1 MTRPVDEVLDASIV
15 CMDLDLGDGEG
26 ALPGSGFWRLAL
38 VRPDF
43 TVSLPGAPKDV
54 HVEHPVCR
62 DHGAFAEEVA
72 RRHVLEE
79 SSEGSSYRIPPEV
92 DDQISECT
100 PQFILR
106 NISKLERYHDL
117 SRMLSFNEEALPLES
132 ALEALAEVRG
142 ARIEPVQFV
151 KLQSVEIVEDFRVFL
166 EEIFYLCPW
175 DQITRRAPD
184 EDSPWHIK
192 HSQAKLVQYLLDR
205 QSTLFIFSEDRT
217 TQIGTKPFV
226 PDDKSSMPPPAF
238 GGSFAPL

>member
-1 MTRPVDEVLDASIV
+1 
-15 CMDLDLGDGEG
+15 MDLGFDDGDGVQ
-26 ALPGSGFWRLAL
+26 ASGFWRLAC
-38 VRPDF
+38 VRSDF
-43 TVSLPGAPKDV
+43 AVSLPGAPKDV
-54 HVEHPVCR
+54 PIEHPVCR
-62 DHGAFAEEVA
+62 DHGAFVEEIA
-72 RRHVLEE
+72 RRHVFEE
-79 SSEGSSYRIPPEV
+79 ASEGSSYRLPPEL

-117 SRMLSFNEEALPLES
+117 SRMLSFNEEASPLES

-142 ARIEPVQFV
+142 ARIEPVQFA
-151 KLQSVEIVEDFRVFL
+151 KIQSVEIVEDFRVFL

-192 HSQAKLVQYLLDR
+192 HSHAKLVQYLLDR

-226 PDDKSSMPPPAF
+226 PDDKSSMPAS
-238 GGSFAPL
+238 GTSFAPV